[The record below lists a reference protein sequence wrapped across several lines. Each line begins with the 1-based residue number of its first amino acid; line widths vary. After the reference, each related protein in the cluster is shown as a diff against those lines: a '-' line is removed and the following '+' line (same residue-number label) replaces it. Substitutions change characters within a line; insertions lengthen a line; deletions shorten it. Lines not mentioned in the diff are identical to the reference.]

1 MKQNNFLRSVLFNWP
16 VKILSLVFA
25 ISLYLVVAFAVSPER
40 EVVLPLQVI
49 VPRGFIAASSFPQT
63 VTVTI
68 SGEDRIIH
76 RIEPSLLVVSV
87 DFSFV
92 NAEGV
97 ASAPILISFKDSPL
111 VSRVVYSVEPEVL
124 RVFFIKSKADEPVV
138 NATENV
144 GPIEL

>member
-1 MKQNNFLRSVLFNWP
+1 MKQNKFLRSVLFNWP

-25 ISLYLVVAFAVSPER
+25 IALYLVVAFTVAPER

-63 VTVTI
+63 VAVTI
-68 SGEDRIIH
+68 SGEDLIIH
-76 RIEPSLLVVSV
+76 RIEPSLLIVSV

-92 NAEGV
+92 KNEGV
-97 ASAPILISFKDSPL
+97 ASAPILISFKESPL
-111 VSRVVYSVEPEVL
+111 VNKVVYSVEPEVL
-124 RVFFIKSKADEPVV
+124 RVFFIKSKAEEPAV
-138 NATENV
+138 NTTEDL